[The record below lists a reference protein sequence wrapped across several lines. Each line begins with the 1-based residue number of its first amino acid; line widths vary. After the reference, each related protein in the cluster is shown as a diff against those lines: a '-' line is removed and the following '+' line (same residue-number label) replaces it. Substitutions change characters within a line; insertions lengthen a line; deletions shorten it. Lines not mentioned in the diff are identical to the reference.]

1 MHTLQALL
9 LDVDGT
15 LADTERTGHLP
26 AFNEAFAAAGLDWRW
41 SPELYGE
48 LLAVSGGRERI
59 VEYLRVHRPDVRLD
73 ATVMA
78 LVGELHAD
86 KNRRYAAAVAAGRVP
101 LRPGVARLLEEA
113 AAEGLRLA
121 IVTTTSPENV
131 DALLRHGL
139 GAAAGE
145 RFEAIV
151 AGDAVAAKKPAPD
164 AYLLALELLRLD
176 PRDCLALEDSGNG
189 LRAALAAGV
198 PTLVTVS
205 EFAARDDFSGAAAVV
220 DGLGEPDAPVHVLAG
235 DPGGAFAGGATCD
248 RGAACDGGAA
258 FVDVAAL
265 RALHARAQATAGER
279 PASPGRRTRRR

>member
-1 MHTLQALL
+1 MRTLQALL

-15 LADTERTGHLP
+15 LADSERTGHLP
-26 AFNEAFAAAGLDWRW
+26 AFNEAFAAAGLEWRW

-48 LLAVSGGRERI
+48 LLAISGGRERI

-73 ATVMA
+73 ATVDA
-78 LVGELHAD
+78 LAAQLHAE

-101 LRPGVARLLEEA
+101 LRQGVTRLLEEA

-131 DALLRHGL
+131 AALLAHGL
-139 GAAAGE
+139 GAGARD
-145 RFEAIV
+145 RFEVIV

-164 AYLLALELLRLD
+164 AYLRALALLRLG
-176 PRDCLALEDSGNG
+176 PLDCLALEDSGNG

-205 EFAARDDFSGAAAVV
+205 EFATRDDFAGAAAVV
-220 DGLGEPDAPVHVLAG
+220 DGLGEPDAPMRVL
-235 DPGGAFAGGATCD
+235 GGELGGGSAD
-248 RGAACDGGAA
+248 GAAWIAGAA

-265 RALHARAQATAGER
+265 RALHARAVATAGER
-279 PASPGRRTRRR
+279 PA